1 MVVIFDSVDAIGKD
15 TQIERLVQTAHKK
28 GIITHILH
36 YSNIKGLDNDN
47 KSNFRESSGVQD
59 FSKVR
64 DLSVKQYQSIFTFMR
79 DIAIPSKDMFIYNRA
94 HLSEYVYSPMY
105 RNYDGYYVFALE
117 KTILEDKL
125 SDKIYLFS
133 FIDDPKKIIE
143 RDVARG
149 DGQSFSLDF
158 DKKQEELDR
167 FTEAFNLSGIS
178 KKYLID
184 IENKTIDDVA
194 NKISSAVFNI
204 YGDMEW

>member
-15 TQIERLVQTAHKK
+15 TQIEKLVQLAHKN

-36 YSNIKGLDNDN
+36 YSNIKGLDDN
-47 KSNFRESSGVQD
+47 KSNLRGPSGIHD

-64 DLSVKQYQSIFTFMR
+64 DLSVEQYQSIFTFMR
-79 DIAIPSKDMFIYNRA
+79 DVAIPSKDLFIYNRA

-117 KTILEDKL
+117 KTILADKL
-125 SDKIYLFS
+125 SDNIYLFS

-143 RDVARG
+143 RDIARG

-158 DKKQEELDR
+158 DKKQEELNR
-167 FTEAFNLSGIS
+167 FKEAFNLSGIS

-194 NKISSAVFNI
+194 NKISSAIFNI
-204 YGDMEW
+204 YGDME

>member
-15 TQIERLVQTAHKK
+15 TQIERLVQLAHKK

-36 YSNIKGLDNDN
+36 YSNIKGLDDN
-47 KSNFRESSGVQD
+47 KSNLRGPSSIHD

-64 DLSVKQYQSIFTFMR
+64 DLSVEQYQSIFTFMR
-79 DIAIPSKDMFIYNRA
+79 DVAIPSKDLFIYNRA

-117 KTILEDKL
+117 KTILADKL
-125 SDKIYLFS
+125 SDNIYLFS

-143 RDVARG
+143 RDIARG

-158 DKKQEELDR
+158 DKKQEELNR
-167 FTEAFNLSGIS
+167 FKEAFNLSGIS

-194 NKISSAVFNI
+194 NKISSAIFNI
-204 YGDMEW
+204 YGDME

>member
-15 TQIERLVQTAHKK
+15 TQIERLVQEAHRK

-36 YSNIKGLDNDN
+36 YSNIKGLDDN
-47 KSNFRESSGVQD
+47 KSNFRGPSGVHD

-79 DIAIPSKDMFIYNRA
+79 DVAIPSKDLFIYNRA

-117 KTILEDKL
+117 KTILADKL
-125 SDKIYLFS
+125 SDSIYLFS
-133 FIDDPKKIIE
+133 FIDDPKRIIE
-143 RDVARG
+143 RDIARG
-149 DGQSFSLDF
+149 DGQSFSLEL
-158 DKKQEELDR
+158 DKKQEELNR

-178 KKYLID
+178 NKYLID
-184 IENKTIDDVA
+184 IENKSIDDVA
-194 NKISSAVFNI
+194 AEIKNTVFGGI
-204 YGDMEW
+204 FW